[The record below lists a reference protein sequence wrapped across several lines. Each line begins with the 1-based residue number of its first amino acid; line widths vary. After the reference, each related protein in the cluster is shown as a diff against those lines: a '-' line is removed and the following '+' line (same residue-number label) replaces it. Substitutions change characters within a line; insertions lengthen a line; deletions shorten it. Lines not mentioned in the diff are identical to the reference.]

1 MTRFLR
7 TDSANTDF
15 IKLVVLLD
23 ADLKIRDGDD
33 HAFYNQF
40 NKITHIKNAIVAYV
54 DDVPAGCGAFKDYS
68 EDTVE
73 VKRMFVHPDY
83 RRMGIAAAILH
94 ELENWAAELNYK
106 KCILETG
113 MKQHEAIQLYQKNG
127 YSRIPNYG
135 QYENIPNSV
144 CMIKEVDSIAEI
156 K

>member
-1 MTRFLR
+1 MTMFLR

-15 IKLVVLLD
+15 IKLVALLD

-106 KCILETG
+106 KCILETD
-113 MKQHEAIQLYQKNG
+113 MKQHESCRRQGKIIRSPPRRRHPSG
-127 YSRIPNYG
+127 TGRRVRDG
-135 QYENIPNSV
+135 GRGR
-144 CMIKEVDSIAEI
+144 
-156 K
+156 